1 MQIIEHRINSIE
13 KLKKIPFNHGVE
25 IDVRYHD
32 DKLILHH
39 DPFSHHR
46 EKIEYL
52 EPFLEA
58 YSLSGPLIL
67 NIKTEGIEQACID
80 LMQKHK
86 IVNWFFLDLSMPYFI
101 KYARAA
107 KANQIDGFGP
117 DNLATRFS
125 EFEPIEYALSFKG
138 MANWLWVDYFTKYP
152 VSDSKLS
159 LLTTHF
165 KLCLVSPELQGH
177 TESTVR
183 KLKKS
188 TQSQPIS
195 AVCTKYPSLW
205 K

>member
-1 MQIIEHRINSIE
+1 
-13 KLKKIPFNHGVE
+13 
-25 IDVRYHD
+25 
-32 DKLILHH
+32 
-39 DPFSHHR
+39 
-46 EKIEYL
+46 
-52 EPFLEA
+52 
-58 YSLSGPLIL
+58 
-67 NIKTEGIEQACID
+67 
-80 LMQKHK
+80 MQKHK

-177 TESTVR
+177 TESTVES
-183 KLKKS
+183 LKKYA
-188 TQSQPIS
+188 IS
-195 AVCTKYPSLW
+195 AYFCSVRSIQAFGNKNSYFDLSQNLNVEILSHLRSHFPR
-205 K
+205 